1 MALTK
6 EQSAVL
12 EKNNLNLTPEE
23 EEQLDFVVNKNELSE
38 DILDEI
44 GGGKIRCSPKLIKG
58 IALLAGGTALS
69 IIGAIGT
76 KKGIDAYRKHKNPV
90 PSVEK
95 SSEPLPTST
104 LEGDVK
110 PSPIPRGLSKEETEI
125 WYLNHKSRSSG
136 R

>member
-38 DILDEI
+38 DILDET

-76 KKGIDAYRKHKNPV
+76 KKGIDAYRKHT
-90 PSVEK
+90 VEEG
-95 SSEPLPTST
+95 SEPLPTST